1 MCNIVQHPKCDQ
13 KLKLDLERMPGAEK
27 LKDAIFAAEAAY
39 ADYLERNGLIWDENN
54 DDSIIWRDG
63 RHKSL
68 VGRWEFALGGVIT
81 LDGGAY
87 HPEPSHP
94 DEFFDN
100 LDKSK

>member
-1 MCNIVQHPKCDQ
+1 MSNVVQHPKRDE
-13 KLKLDLERMPGAEK
+13 KLKRDLGRTPQAVK
-27 LKDAIFAAEAAY
+27 LKDAIFAAVMAY
-39 ADYLERNGLIWDENN
+39 ADYLEQNGLIWDENN
-54 DDSIIWRDG
+54 EDDWRDG

-68 VGRWEFALGGVIT
+68 VVRWEFAAGGVIT

-94 DEFFDN
+94 DEFYDN